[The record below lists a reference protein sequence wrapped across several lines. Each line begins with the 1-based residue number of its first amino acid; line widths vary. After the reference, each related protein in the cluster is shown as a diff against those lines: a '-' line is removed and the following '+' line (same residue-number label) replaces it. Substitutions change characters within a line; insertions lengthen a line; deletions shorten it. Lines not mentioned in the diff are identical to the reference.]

1 MSTLAVAGP
10 HPSID
15 DTVVVAFFI
24 EGRPLAISALVTS
37 EAPLVLFT
45 RDARVEAVELP
56 RSVVLVW
63 HRGHEVVKGEAE
75 AIEVRPWRT
84 GFAIEIRRTSWADVD
99 RRVYP
104 RTTVKLPVN
113 LRAVHD
119 MRGATVISLYQGVTE
134 DVSMGGAWVHVEPQ
148 VAMGSLVECQMD
160 TGDGKVQAFAMVAH
174 ESGERGGIGLEF
186 LDFLG
191 DSREAFEGYLQK
203 KAA

>member
-1 MSTLAVAGP
+1 MAV
-10 HPSID
+10 
-15 DTVVVAFFI
+15 
-24 EGRPLAISALVTS
+24 SALVTS

-63 HRGHEVVKGEAE
+63 HRGCEVVKGEAE

-104 RTTVKLPVN
+104 RTSVRLPVN

-119 MRGATVISLYQGVTE
+119 MRGATVISLYQGTTE
-134 DVSMGGAWVHVEPQ
+134 DVSMGGAWVHVQPQ
-148 VAMGSLVECQMD
+148 IAMGSLVECQMD
-160 TGDGKVQAFAMVAH
+160 TGEAKDGGAGRVQAFAMVAH
-174 ESGERGGIGLEF
+174 ESPERGGIGLEF

-191 DSREAFEGYLQK
+191 DSRGVFDGFLATKL
-203 KAA
+203 AA